1 MSQTINKVATAL
13 KGMGMGIAEVIPGV
27 SGGTIAFITGIY
39 ETLLNTIKSFGPSL
53 FTAFKEGGISGAW
66 KHVNGNFL
74 LSLMVGMVIGIVV
87 GVLGVTYLLE
97 HYPIMLWAFF
107 FGLII
112 ASSIYVGKQ
121 VKSWNPITI
130 LLLIAGAILA
140 YYITI
145 ATPSQGSEN
154 LGFIFFSGM
163 IAISALMLPGLSGSF
178 ILLLLGM
185 YKFILSDTLKVG
197 VFKNQ
202 DPEAIVIMGVFGLGC
217 LVGLM
222 TFSRVLSWTFKH
234 YRNPT
239 LALLTGF
246 MIGSLNKVWP
256 WQHVLATRIKSDG
269 EEVIQFSQ
277 SVLPSTFSN
286 LQNNFLY
293 GNEPYLIGAII
304 CMVIGFGSV
313 FLLEKFGNQEETT

>member
-1 MSQTINKVATAL
+1 MSQQNNFTNIF

-39 ETLLNTIKSFGPSL
+39 ETLLNSIKSFSPALLGV
-53 FTAFKEGGISGAW
+53 FKNEGVSGVW
-66 KHVNGNFL
+66 KHINGSFL
-74 LSLMVGMVIGIVV
+74 VTLIIGMVLGILG

-97 HYPIMLWAFF
+97 NYPVLLWSFF

-121 VKSWNPITI
+121 VKGWNIGNI
-130 LLLIAGAILA
+130 LMLVLGAVVA

-145 ATPSQGSEN
+145 ASPAQGSEN
-154 LGFIFFSGM
+154 LLFVFFSGL

-185 YKFILSDTLKVG
+185 YKFILSDTLKTG
-197 VFKNQ
+197 VLKNQ
-202 DPEAIVIMGVFGLGC
+202 DPQAMLIMGVFGIGC

-222 TFSRVLSWTFKH
+222 TFSRILSWTFKH

-256 WQHVLATRIKSDG
+256 WQQVLSTRIKSDG
-269 EEVIQFSQ
+269 EEVIQFSK
-277 SVLPSTFSN
+277 SVLPSTFST
-286 LQNNFLY
+286 LQNNLLY
-293 GNEPYLIGAII
+293 GNEPYLIGAIAL
-304 CMVIGFGSV
+304 MFVGFASV
-313 FLLEKFGNQEETT
+313 FVLERFGEKEAF